1 MTETIHDTLSAKGLT
16 PAEHVVDAG
25 YTSADIALA
34 ARARGITLVGPLLVD
49 TSPQAR
55 NGGYT
60 TAAFTIDWDTEQLT
74 CPQGAVHTSWSR
86 CTQRGTDAIVVKFD
100 TATCTPCPVRDKCT
114 TATHSGRQL
123 SLHVTLG
130 LRDVGTTRSTGPG
143 EGHPLVAVAV
153 RTAAFRVH
161 GAQRSGLGCVNS
173 RSTGRSRVK
182 YPR

>member
-34 ARARGITLVGPLLVD
+34 ARARGITLVGPLLED

-74 CPQGAVHTSWSR
+74 CPQGAVNTSWSR
-86 CTQRGTDAIVVKFD
+86 CTQRGTEAIVVRFD

-114 TATHSGRQL
+114 TATRSGRQL
-123 SLHVTLG
+123 SLRPREVHEAVVAA
-130 LRDVGTTRSTGPG
+130 RAGP
-143 EGHPLVAVAV
+143 
-153 RTAAFRVH
+153 
-161 GAQRSGLGCVNS
+161 
-173 RSTGRSRVK
+173 
-182 YPR
+182 YPIL